1 MTLPYP
7 YPYKDLCYSDLSNK
21 RYIGI
26 LLGRFPGRY
35 TRPKTG
41 IFSWSQYE
49 LSHLQ
54 NFVLRHIGGI
64 APLRSRDCPI
74 SRLSLTFTHGEISQ
88 KIFPKNF
95 GLLLFSQFFA
105 SRPAL
110 TRRIRT
116 VPQESTE
123 PAKTPVY
130 VTSRRNF
137 SKFFFP
143 NFFPKFLTP
152 RALASKCAKCYI
164 TKNFSQKFF
173 SKKFWNFIQ
182 SINTPPVRS

>member
-1 MTLPYP
+1 MRTPLY
-7 YPYKDLCYSDLSNK
+7 K

-41 IFSWSQYE
+41 IFSRSQYE

-64 APLRSRDCPI
+64 APRLSRDCPI
-74 SRLSLTFTHGEISQ
+74 SRRTAHVHARRN
-88 KIFPKNF
+88 FPKN
-95 GLLLFSQFFA
+95 FSQFFA

-116 VPQESTE
+116 VPQESAEPRKT
-123 PAKTPVY
+123 PAKPLLCY
-130 VTSRRNF
+130 LPQKFFQKIF
-137 SKFFFP
+137 SKFFSKILRP
-143 NFFPKFLTP
+143 SGACVKMRKMLDREKFF
-152 RALASKCAKCYI
+152 A
-164 TKNFSQKFF
+164 NFF
-173 SKKFWNFIQ
+173 SKNFWNFIQ

>member
-41 IFSWSQYE
+41 IFSRSQYE

-64 APLRSRDCPI
+64 APRLSRDCPI
-74 SRLSLTFTHGEISQ
+74 SRRTAHVHARRNFP

-95 GLLLFSQFFA
+95 GLFRKSPRTHPQNSHRLA
-105 SRPAL
+105 SFRR
-110 TRRIRT
+110 TRQN
-116 VPQESTE
+116 PC
-123 PAKTPVY
+123 Y

-137 SKFFFP
+137 SKK
-143 NFFPKFLTP
+143 FFPKF
-152 RALASKCAKCYI
+152 
-164 TKNFSQKFF
+164 FSQ
-173 SKKFWNFIQ
+173 NFETLGRLRQ
-182 SINTPPVRS
+182 NA